1 MCSIDLNYI
10 TIVIFYKIFKEGL
23 MKNLKVLSIIVFLF
37 ILFCLAGYS
46 DAYAAISDFSIVRSD
61 TIFDSAVSLNPSVVK
76 ASNGDL
82 ICCFQ
87 ETGDAAPGGRL
98 RFIRST
104 NNGQSWSQTPYLIMT
119 SVNGQYG
126 SIGGYLSL
134 APNGNITLAVMDV
147 LAVGGIGNYTS
158 DIKIYTST
166 DNGQTFPGPAVI
178 VPTNAN
184 EMEPISVGIIILKNG
199 DWILPGY
206 VLKATSP
213 YNVPCGFWR
222 STDGGITW
230 GTHEVVFLDPLPGET
245 NRKFFNEV
253 SIIQRSDN
261 SLLAVART
269 DQDDSGFAYAKGQ
282 LYYCESFD
290 NGYTWTTPQLMGIPG
305 HSPALIAWPD
315 GTIMLGCRRLSD
327 TGNWTSVYI
336 SGNGVNFQFAF
347 NGIDSRSNR
356 TSGTGYPTFAK
367 LTSNEIYMSYY
378 AGDSTLPWAD
388 KTYCVGNMIHYNYT
402 FGCGS
407 FGYLKADLDE
417 NCSVDFKDF
426 AIVAQSWLFSTNPE
440 VTGHIDCSNSADP
453 LCEN

>member
-1 MCSIDLNYI
+1 
-10 TIVIFYKIFKEGL
+10 
-23 MKNLKVLSIIVFLF
+23 MKNSKVLSLVIFLLVTF
-37 ILFCLAGYS
+37 FMGGYS
-46 DAYAAISDFSIVRSD
+46 NVSAAISDFSIIRSD

-98 RFIRST
+98 QFIRST
-104 NNGQSWSQTPYLIMT
+104 DNGLTWSHTPYLIMT
-119 SVNGQYG
+119 SIHGQWG
-126 SIGGYLSL
+126 SIGGYLS
-134 APNGNITLAVMDV
+134 NGTNGSIILAVMDV

-158 DIKIYTST
+158 DVKIYIST

-178 VPTNAN
+178 VPTDAN
-184 EMEPISVGIIILKNG
+184 ELEPISVGVVILKNG

-206 VLKATSP
+206 VIQASSP

-222 STDGGITW
+222 STNGGITW
-230 GTHEVVFLDPLPGET
+230 GTLEVAFLDPLPGQT

-253 SIIQRSDN
+253 SIVQRLDN

-290 NGYTWTTPQLMGIPG
+290 NGHTWTTPQLMGIPG

-315 GTIMLGCRRLSD
+315 GVIMLGCRRLSAS
-327 TGNWTSVYI
+327 GNWTSVYL
-336 SGNGVNFQFAF
+336 SVNGVNFQFAF
-347 NGIDSRSNR
+347 DGIDSRSNR

-367 LTSNEIYMSYY
+367 LTSNDIYMSYY
-378 AGDSTLPWAD
+378 AGDSTLPWAE
-388 KTYCVGNMIHYNYT
+388 KTYCVGNMIHYNHV

-407 FGYLKADLDE
+407 LGYLLADLDN
-417 NCSVDFKDF
+417 NCFVDFKDL
-426 AIVAQSWLFSTNPE
+426 AIIAKNWQLSTNPE
-440 VTGHIDCSNSADP
+440 ISGHLDCSDPNNPMCAD
-453 LCEN
+453 